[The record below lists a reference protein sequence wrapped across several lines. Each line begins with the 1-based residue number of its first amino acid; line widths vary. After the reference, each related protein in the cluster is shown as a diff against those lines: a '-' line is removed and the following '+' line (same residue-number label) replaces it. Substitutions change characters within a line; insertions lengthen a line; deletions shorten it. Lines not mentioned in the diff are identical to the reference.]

1 MVTMLWASLK
11 DLEIMLEKFNVLF
24 PSFLDLIIVTADKET
39 VVSKRV
45 KPRRY
50 FLQRKDE
57 MAENEVV
64 LWLNVCLYSE
74 CMV

>member
-11 DLEIMLEKFNVLF
+11 DLEIMLEKYNVLF

-45 KPRRY
+45 KSWRY
-50 FLQRKDE
+50 FLQRKVE

-64 LWLNVCLYSE
+64 LHLY
-74 CMV
+74 